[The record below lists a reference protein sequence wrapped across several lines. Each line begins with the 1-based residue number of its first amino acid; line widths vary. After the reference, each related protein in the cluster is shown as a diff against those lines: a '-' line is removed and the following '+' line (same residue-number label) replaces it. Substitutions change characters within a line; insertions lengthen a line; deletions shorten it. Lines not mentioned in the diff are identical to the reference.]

1 MYVHTCRMNTKTTT
15 TRITISLPTA
25 MVKAAEE
32 QGRLELRNRSEL
44 VREALR
50 QYLKR
55 NPTSEATRSE
65 VSALERGRKE
75 IARGEYVTLN
85 QLRHGMNGRR
95 PRARELGDGVDVA
108 GETICNS

>member
-1 MYVHTCRMNTKTTT
+1 MNNKTTT
-15 TRITISLPTA
+15 TRITISLPAA
-25 MVKAAEE
+25 MAKAAEE

-55 NPTSEATRSE
+55 IPTSEATRSE
-65 VSALERGRKE
+65 LEALERGRKE

-85 QLRHGMNGRR
+85 QLRHGMDGRR
-95 PRARELGDGVDVA
+95 HSHRAKADR
-108 GETICNS
+108 